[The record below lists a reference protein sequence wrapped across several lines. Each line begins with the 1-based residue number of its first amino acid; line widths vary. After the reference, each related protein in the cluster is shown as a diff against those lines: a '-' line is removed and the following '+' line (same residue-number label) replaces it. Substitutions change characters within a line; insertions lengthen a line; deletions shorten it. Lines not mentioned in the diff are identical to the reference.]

1 MIITEKDINLIS
13 DAIVQDGRGGGQI
26 HEFLYDLT
34 YREDRVGEVASFI
47 EENMGDHISGYDT
60 ESYIGEVLTK
70 ITNSVFEK
78 NSI

>member
-1 MIITEKDINLIS
+1 MIITDKDIDLIA

-60 ESYIGEVLTK
+60 KSYIGKVLTK
-70 ITNSVFEK
+70 ITNAVFEK